1 MNDGFEDF
9 GMDIRAVEE
18 ENSNILVDNFLKKY

>member
-18 ENSNILVDNFLKKY
+18 ENNNILDDNFLKK